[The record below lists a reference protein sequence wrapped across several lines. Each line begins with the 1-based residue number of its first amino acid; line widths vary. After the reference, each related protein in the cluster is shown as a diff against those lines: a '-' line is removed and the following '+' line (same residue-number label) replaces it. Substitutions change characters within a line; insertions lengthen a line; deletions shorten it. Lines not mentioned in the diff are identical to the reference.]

1 MISMNL
7 QKKKK
12 KKRETLIEQ
21 LVNKL
26 KFVQKIN
33 ELKLNRLSSSMINS
47 S

>member
-12 KKRETLIEQ
+12 KKTSIEQ

-33 ELKLNRLSSSMINS
+33 ELKLKRLSSSMIS
-47 S
+47 SS